1 MKIRFCE
8 AERRVFARREKL
20 TVSQWAGKYLIVQ
33 DGIYRG
39 SPLRLDVSP
48 FLRGPMDA
56 YSRPGVREVVVC
68 GSLQVG
74 KTLLLYACLGWS
86 MDYRPGIKMLAMPTR
101 ESRDRVVE
109 KKLRPML
116 QGSPVLRR
124 MVAKYRR
131 ENILLKD
138 GTSIELATA
147 ESPSQR
153 ASITVQDLF
162 VDEEDLY
169 SRSGD
174 SSPLEDFKG
183 RTRSYGDFA
192 KIIRACQPKGD
203 ESSSIWTGI
212 TRQVDQLMCYEV
224 VCPACRHQHLM
235 DVDRIVVP
243 DGETDPRLIRS
254 RKLARYR
261 CPHCRYLWSD
271 HARDLAV
278 ASGHWRPYVWTGAAF
293 EPGPDVRDA
302 RSIGFHLPAV
312 LSRFVSLS
320 DLAAR
325 RILAGSDDP
334 AQQRQYHNDD
344 LGMPWSP
351 VELQTDVDRLLELR
365 DPHLPPRTVPHGAV
379 ALTCGIDV
387 QKRGFWYL
395 VRAWMPTMAS
405 YVIDYG
411 YLGSWDDVQAL
422 VFDTC
427 YPVQGPDGS
436 DVGERMPIWRACIDS
451 GGTETEGVYTRTE
464 EVYMWVRANGCGV
477 VHACKGAS
485 RPQAAPVRWVVR
497 ERMPHNGRPIPGGLR
512 LYLIDSGA
520 FKTTDMGRM
529 LNQDSRQPLRFHAGA
544 DETLASQ
551 LSAERMVRKNGNLV
565 WVRERKDNHLLDCL
579 VLSAAAADA
588 SWTPSLPHYI
598 LQLQAQARMQ
608 SETPRPRAKK
618 RPQPEAAGHRW

>member
-1 MKIRFCE
+1 MPENVSPSRVYKTQLDAVAYLKDAGYKCSKSQFNRDVKARKVPRTPEGWFDE
-8 AERRVFARREKL
+8 TALLGYANANLTPAGQVADRQLADATTSRLSADAQLKRYQAERARLKLEKEQGLLMPRAEHERDLGARALFFRNEVRNFIHLHGATLIHLVGGDEGRLREL
-20 TVSQWAGKYLIVQ
+20 VQWWMETTEIW
-33 DGIYRG
+33 
-39 SPLRLDVSP
+39 
-48 FLRGPMDA
+48 MDA
-56 YSRPGVREVVVC
+56 WSGEREFVV
-68 GSLQVG
+68 
-74 KTLLLYACLGWS
+74 
-86 MDYRPGIKMLAMPTR
+86 
-101 ESRDRVVE
+101 
-109 KKLRPML
+109 
-116 QGSPVLRR
+116 
-124 MVAKYRR
+124 
-131 ENILLKD
+131 N
-138 GTSIELATA
+138 
-147 ESPSQR
+147 
-153 ASITVQDLF
+153 
-162 VDEEDLY
+162 EED
-169 SRSGD
+169 D
-174 SSPLEDFKG
+174 
-183 RTRSYGDFA
+183 
-192 KIIRACQPKGD
+192 
-203 ESSSIWTGI
+203 
-212 TRQVDQLMCYEV
+212 
-224 VCPACRHQHLM
+224 
-235 DVDRIVVP
+235 
-243 DGETDPRLIRS
+243 
-254 RKLARYR
+254 
-261 CPHCRYLWSD
+261 
-271 HARDLAV
+271 
-278 ASGHWRPYVWTGAAF
+278 
-293 EPGPDVRDA
+293 
-302 RSIGFHLPAV
+302 
-312 LSRFVSLS
+312 
-320 DLAAR
+320 
-325 RILAGSDDP
+325 
-334 AQQRQYHNDD
+334 
-344 LGMPWSP
+344 
-351 VELQTDVDRLLELR
+351 
-365 DPHLPPRTVPHGAV
+365 GAV

-565 WVRERKDNHLLDCL
+565 WVREHKDNHLLDCL

-598 LQLQAQARMQ
+598 LQLQAQARIQ